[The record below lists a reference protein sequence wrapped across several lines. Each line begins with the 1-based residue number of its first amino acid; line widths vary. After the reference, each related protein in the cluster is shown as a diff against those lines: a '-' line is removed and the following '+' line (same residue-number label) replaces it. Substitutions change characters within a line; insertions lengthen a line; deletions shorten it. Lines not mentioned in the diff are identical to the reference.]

1 MGSCWSGFGGL
12 WVQAGKKGRAP
23 GGPPGGSW
31 ATFGVSF
38 LVLRCLVRR
47 SAASRA
53 LLEAILSVQH
63 PSQAISH
70 DFVAPRGH
78 FGRFLVDSGGC
89 PTLKNQ
95 APVYTG
101 TPFSLFPSFPSGMR
115 FRMLLDC
122 SWEGLGRLFGSN
134 SELLGRLGASLGR
147 FWAALGRLGAVLGG
161 LGVVFGSFGGF

>member
-1 MGSCWSGFGGL
+1 MLEWFWRVLAPGRE
-12 WVQAGKKGRAP
+12 KGRTL

-70 DFVAPRGH
+70 DSVM
-78 FGRFLVDSGGC
+78 
-89 PTLKNQ
+89 N
-95 APVYTG
+95 
-101 TPFSLFPSFPSGMR
+101 
-115 FRMLLDC
+115 FRDFY
-122 SWEGLGRLFGSN
+122 RI
-134 SELLGRLGASLGR
+134 
-147 FWAALGRLGAVLGG
+147 
-161 LGVVFGSFGGF
+161 GVPPNL

>member
-1 MGSCWSGFGGL
+1 MLECFWRAL
-12 WVQAGKKGRAP
+12 ALNRKKGRAP

-70 DFVAPRGH
+70 DSVMIFRDFYR
-78 FGRFLVDSGGC
+78 FGVPPNL
-89 PTLKNQ
+89 
-95 APVYTG
+95 
-101 TPFSLFPSFPSGMR
+101 
-115 FRMLLDC
+115 
-122 SWEGLGRLFGSN
+122 
-134 SELLGRLGASLGR
+134 
-147 FWAALGRLGAVLGG
+147 
-161 LGVVFGSFGGF
+161 